1 MNGIREWQVSKDEIG
16 FFNGLQKITGG
27 KKRKHEWNWR
37 KVIII

>member
-27 KKRKHEWNWR
+27 KKGNMNGIGEK
-37 KVIII
+37 